1 MTPDFVIIGT
11 QKGGTTFLYDLLGQ
25 HPNVQPAM
33 RKEIHYFDRYFDKG
47 TDWYL
52 SRFPTPTWMDG
63 RKSITGEATPYYL
76 FHPHAAR
83 RMAQAA
89 PQARLIAL
97 LRDLV
102 DRAHSS
108 YRHQARQGRET
119 LEFEEALEAEET
131 RLRGERDR
139 MLEDEHYASFN
150 YQHFTYLSR
159 GIYVDQLMEWS
170 KFFSRDQMLVLK
182 SEDLFD
188 QTENV
193 LKNVLDFLDLP
204 DWEPEAT
211 QPSHAY
217 NYPGMSAA
225 TRQRLCDYFEP
236 HNRRLYEYLGEDFGW

>member
-1 MTPDFVIIGT
+1 MTPDFVIIGA

-25 HPNVQPAM
+25 HPHVLPAM

-52 SRFPTPTWMDG
+52 SRFPTPTWRDG
-63 RKSITGEATPYYL
+63 RRSITGEATPYYL
-76 FHPHAAR
+76 FHPHTAR
-83 RMAQAA
+83 RMAQAF
-89 PQARLIAL
+89 PQVRLIAL
-97 LRDLV
+97 LRDPV

-150 YQHFTYLSR
+150 HQHFTYLSR

-170 KFFSRDQMLVLK
+170 KFFSRDQMH
-182 SEDLFD
+182 
-188 QTENV
+188 V
-193 LKNVLDFLDLP
+193 LKNVLDFLGLP

-211 QPSHAY
+211 EPSHAY

-225 TRQRLCDYFEP
+225 TRQRLCDYFEA
-236 HNRRLYEYLGEDFGW
+236 HNRRLYAYLGEDFGW